1 MTQEEMLVS
10 TGLNWKV
17 ESEGLQTLPSG
28 IIVPDRV
35 ALIREDTRKVLGIH
49 AKSYVPYQNNE
60 LLELLF
66 KISQQSGLRVH
77 SGGCFK
83 GGQRV
88 WFQLKS
94 NDLNIGTDRV
104 EGFISGMNSFDGS
117 SSLAF
122 GNSKTTISCGNTWWT
137 VYREVDTRLRHSS
150 TMIPRIEE
158 ILRKIDI
165 LLEEEQEGF
174 AEIQRLGNT
183 TMTSDMKEL
192 VTRMLFNLDK
202 EEQLDGDELS
212 TRMQNNILR
221 FELDV
226 DTEVQGKGSNLWGL
240 FSGVTRYTTH
250 SMKKD
255 KDNSEAKMFGHTGV
269 VERKIY
275 NELVGM
281 TV

>member
-1 MTQEEMLVS
+1 MLVS

-17 ESEGLQTLPSG
+17 ESEGLLTIESG
-28 IIVPDRV
+28 IIVPDRK

-49 AKSYVPYQNNE
+49 ANSYVPYQNDE

-66 KISQQSGLRVH
+66 KISQQSRLQVH

-122 GNSKTTISCGNTWWT
+122 GNSKTTISCSNTWWT
-137 VYREVDTRLRHSS
+137 VYREIDTRLRHSS

-158 ILRKIDI
+158 ILKKIDI

-183 TMTSDMKEL
+183 TMTSEMREL

-202 EEQLDGDELS
+202 EEKLDDLS
-212 TRMQNNILR
+212 TRMNNNIIR
-221 FELDV
+221 FNSDV

-275 NELVGM
+275 NELVEM